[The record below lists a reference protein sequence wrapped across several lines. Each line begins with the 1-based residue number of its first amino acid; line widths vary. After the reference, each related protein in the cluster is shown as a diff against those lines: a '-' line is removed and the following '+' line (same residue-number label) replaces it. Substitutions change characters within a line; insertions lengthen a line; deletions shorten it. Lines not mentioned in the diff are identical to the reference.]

1 MTELWLV
8 RHGQTDWNV
17 SGRYQGQTDIPL
29 NSTGLAQARVQAA
42 VLAGLQLA
50 PWRGLRFA
58 PWRGSSNGHQRPNF
72 SAIYS
77 SDLSRAY
84 QTAQIVAE
92 ALGLKVQKHPGLREV
107 GLGDWEGQTRDI
119 VHARYPDLI
128 IARETNMLDFP
139 PPGGETNRQAA
150 RRVAS
155 VANEIA
161 HAYPAGRVLVV
172 SHGITVAALICQ
184 ANGFPLEDI
193 YHNVPDNAQPM
204 VVEWKPTQ
212 PSVG

>member
-17 SGRYQGQTDIPL
+17 SGRYQGHTDIPL
-29 NSTGLAQARVQAA
+29 NAAGLAQAHALAA
-42 VLAGLQLA
+42 LLADK
-50 PWRGLRFA
+50 
-58 PWRGSSNGHQRPNF
+58 SNGHQPPTF

-84 QTAQIVAE
+84 QTAQILAQ
-92 ALGLKVQKHPGLREV
+92 ALGLTVQKHPGLREV

-119 VHARYPDLI
+119 VHASYPEVVL
-128 IARETNMLDFP
+128 AREANKLDVP

-150 RRVAS
+150 RRVAA

-161 HAYPAGRVLVV
+161 HACPAGRVLVV

-193 YHNVPDNAQPM
+193 YYNVPDNAQPV
-204 VVEWKPTQ
+204 VVEWKTT
-212 PSVG
+212 PSSRSDS